1 MVDLASA
8 KTVVKDLVH
17 WENPVG
23 SASTLGFVLAVL
35 VSICYYSFIS
45 VVAYISLTLLVIVL
59 GIKIYSFAM
68 VFLKKVFKTDIDTIS
83 LWTFGKSKQRGR
95 RELSKADP
103 SSDPLIAITNIEVNI
118 PPEKVAEI
126 TGFLVDV
133 ANPSIMEL
141 RRLFLLENWF
151 DSLKFVLCL
160 WGFTYIGSWFNMM
173 TLVILSWVGLFTL
186 PLLYKNNQASVDEIV
201 GSVNTQMNE
210 IKDKVMSVIPM
221 NKDSAKKEE

>member
-173 TLVILSWVGLFTL
+173 TLIILAWVGLFTL
-186 PLLYKNNQASVDEIV
+186 PLLYKNNQAAVDEIV
-201 GSVNTQMNE
+201 GSVNTQMTE
-210 IKDKVMSVIPM
+210 IKDKVMAVIPM
-221 NKDSAKKEE
+221 SKDSTKKEE

>member
-221 NKDSAKKEE
+221 SKDSAKKEE